1 MGETKHCP
9 RCGRPIP
16 EYAVSCEC
24 GFSYADPK
32 SNTPYH
38 PEEEESKHI
47 KKGEFGIQVKQLL
60 LCLGLLAI
68 PSAIQVA
75 LSNTGLILGAI
86 PVVLLYTPSL
96 ALIMSMK
103 KGKWGPQF
111 KEKKTTGL
119 DKPVNI
125 VPEHSQAEKVMPEE
139 SKHQPGVELLEQLR
153 DENDDVDT
161 PLQTSDAEL
170 LPRKDIDLKL
180 KYQKMLFLALIV
192 LICMLFLIGAFFYGN
207 IKYNAGYEV
216 GYSEGYEAGVT
227 ITKRKYAN
235 SSGTQVTVYVDPS
248 GNKYH
253 EKGCLYL
260 SNDAITI
267 SLKDATDSGYAPCT
281 ECNPP
286 ELGTSRSQ

>member
-1 MGETKHCP
+1 M
-9 RCGRPIP
+9 
-16 EYAVSCEC
+16 
-24 GFSYADPK
+24 
-32 SNTPYH
+32 
-38 PEEEESKHI
+38 
-47 KKGEFGIQVKQLL
+47 KKGELGVQVKQLL
-60 LCLGLLAI
+60 VCLGLLAI
-68 PSAIQVA
+68 PTAAWLV
-75 LSNTGLILGAI
+75 LSFITTIMFHGRPGWLIM
-86 PVVLLYTPSL
+86 LLVYAPFI
-96 ALIMSMK
+96 ALIRKMR
-103 KGKWGPQF
+103 KGEWGPQF
-111 KEKKTTGL
+111 KEKKTTGSG
-119 DKPVNI
+119 KPVNI

-139 SKHQPGVELLEQLR
+139 STHQPGVELLEQLR

-180 KYQKMLFLALIV
+180 KYQKMLFLTLIV